1 MGPVEY
7 IVIEFPGNQFRGEIL
22 PALQDLVA
30 KGTIRIIDL
39 VVIKKEADG
48 HIHSFEVD
56 QLDADEVQ
64 LFANLEGEIDDLLN
78 DEDIHAVAQAL
89 APNSTAGLLVWENT
103 WATQFADAVRRA
115 QGRVL
120 AHEQVPNTVMQSAVE
135 AVPTL
140 SMQNDQSEGEATL

>member
-7 IVIEFPGNQFRGEIL
+7 IVIEFPGNQLRGEIL

-30 KGTIRIIDL
+30 KGTVRIIDL
-39 VVIKKEADG
+39 VVIKKDADG
-48 HIHSFEVD
+48 HIHSFEVE
-56 QLDADEVQ
+56 QLNTDEMQ

-78 DEDIHAVAQAL
+78 DEDIHEVAQAL
-89 APNSTAGLLVWENT
+89 DPNSTAGLLVWENT

-120 AHEQVPNTVMQSAVE
+120 AHERIPNDVMQLAVE
-135 AVPTL
+135 AIPSL
-140 SMQNDQSEGEATL
+140 SMQYEQREGEATL

>member
-7 IVIEFPGNQFRGEIL
+7 IAIEFPGSQFRGEIL

-48 HIHSFEVD
+48 HIHTFEID
-56 QLDADEVQ
+56 QLDANERQ

-78 DEDIHAVAQAL
+78 DDDIHAVAQGL

-103 WATQFADAVRRA
+103 WATQFTDAVRRA

-120 AHEQVPNTVMQSAVE
+120 AHDHVPNAVMQSAVE
-135 AVPTL
+135 ATPL
-140 SMQNDQSEGEATL
+140 LNMQHEQSEGEATL

>member
-30 KGTIRIIDL
+30 KRTIRIIDL

-48 HIHSFEVD
+48 RIHSFEID
-56 QLDADEVQ
+56 QLDANETQ
-64 LFANLEGEIDDLLN
+64 LFANLDGEIDDLLN
-78 DEDIHAVAQAL
+78 SEDIHMVAQGL

-120 AHEQVPNTVMQSAVE
+120 AHEQVPNAVMQSAVE

-140 SMQNDQSEGEATL
+140 NMQNEQNEGEATL